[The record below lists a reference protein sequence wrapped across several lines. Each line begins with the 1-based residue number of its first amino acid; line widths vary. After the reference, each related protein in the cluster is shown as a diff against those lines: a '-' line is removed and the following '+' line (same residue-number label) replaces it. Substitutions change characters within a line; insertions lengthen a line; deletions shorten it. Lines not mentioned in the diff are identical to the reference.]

1 MALLVLTGSQAAR
14 ETDRL
19 ALPLLRQTVHVWA
32 ARVGQ
37 AEEAPDLVEGFAR
50 SVVQGAAQLD
60 DVRRDI
66 ADFEDVGVATGDD
79 EPDKVLGQRPVSE
92 LIDGEV
98 ADHVVDA
105 VQGLTQRRG
114 QRLGR
119 ADTDGQRTNET
130 RSGRN
135 RNRVHVRQCHSGL
148 VESSIQGGQEG
159 LQVRTRRD
167 LRDDAAV
174 AGVLIHRR
182 GRAVDQQL
190 RTAHEADAGLVA
202 G

>member
-1 MALLVLTGSQAAR
+1 MTLLVLAGSKAAR

-19 ALPLLRQTVHVWA
+19 ALPLLRQTVHVRA

-37 AEEAPDLVEGFAR
+37 VEEAPDLVEGLAR
-50 SVVQGAAQLD
+50 GIVQGSAQLD

-66 ADFEDVGVATGDD
+66 ADFEDIRVAAGDD
-79 EPDKVLGQRPVSE
+79 ESDKVLGQWPVGE
-92 LIDGEV
+92 LIDGQV

-105 VQGLTQRRG
+105 IQGFAQRRG
-114 QRLGR
+114 QCLRR
-119 ADTDGQRTNET
+119 TDTDCQRTNEP

-135 RNRVHVRQCHSGL
+135 RNSVHVRQGDSGL
-148 VESSIQGGQEG
+148 VESSIQRGQEG
-159 LQVRTRRD
+159 LQVGTRRD

>member
-1 MALLVLTGSQAAR
+1 M
-14 ETDRL
+14 
-19 ALPLLRQTVHVWA
+19 
-32 ARVGQ
+32 
-37 AEEAPDLVEGFAR
+37 
-50 SVVQGAAQLD
+50 
-60 DVRRDI
+60 
-66 ADFEDVGVATGDD
+66 ATGDD
-79 EPDKVLGQRPVSE
+79 EPDKVLGQRPVGE
-92 LIDGEV
+92 LIDGQV

-114 QRLGR
+114 QRLRR

-135 RNRVHVRQCHSGL
+135 RNRVHVRQGYSGL
-148 VESSIQGGQEG
+148 VESSIQRGQEG
-159 LQVRTRRD
+159 LQMRTRRD
-167 LRDDAAV
+167 FRDDAAV